1 MPTKAT
7 LTCVMLLTLQFFSY
21 SKKGE
26 FFFKMCIFRLFSHY
40 CNRTVERG
48 QKSWEKD
55 MHKTTLVYILTQA
68 SVIVLWYRGHL
79 KKLLILFVKV
89 VEIWKSMKM
98 ALLALFRASPQHS
111 VCTWAAFRPNKT

>member
-1 MPTKAT
+1 
-7 LTCVMLLTLQFFSY
+7 
-21 SKKGE
+21 
-26 FFFKMCIFRLFSHY
+26 MCIFRLFSHY

-48 QKSWEKD
+48 QKIWEKD
-55 MHKTTLVYILTQA
+55 THKTTLVYILTQA

-79 KKLLILFVKV
+79 KQLLILFVKV
-89 VEIWKSMKM
+89 VEICKSMKM